1 MSNPLTSL
9 TKRAARLWP
18 WPVLARRRGARF
30 LLNPQ
35 NWIDNRLFAGAD
47 FEREQITAA
56 KSEIRARN
64 LDLVVDI
71 GANIGLYTALLGKMP
86 QVTSVVAL
94 EPVRRN
100 YAQLMGNVFV
110 NGVAGKVDAHR
121 LALGAAPGT
130 ATIHIDPRS
139 TGVSRL
145 NLTTTN
151 RASDAFADQE
161 TITIAVFD
169 DVCALA
175 GRRAFVKIDVEGGAV
190 GVLNGM
196 RKFLDANDVVLQ
208 VELSDGER
216 QGVSALLHHAGFKLA
231 REIEGDAIFIRD

>member
-35 NWIDNRLFAGAD
+35 NWIDNRLFAGAE
-47 FEREQITAA
+47 FEHQQIAA
-56 KSEIRARN
+56 AMSEIRARN

-71 GANIGLYTALLGKMP
+71 GANIGLYTVLLGKMP
-86 QVTSVVAL
+86 QIKAVVAF

-100 YAQLMGNVFV
+100 YAQLMGNVFI
-110 NGVAGKVDAHR
+110 NGIAAKVDAHR
-121 LALGAAPGT
+121 LALGASPGT

-145 NLTTTN
+145 DLTTTN

-161 TITIAVFD
+161 TITIAMFD
-169 DVCALA
+169 DLCDFQ

-196 RKFLDANDVVLQ
+196 GKFLGVNDVVLQ
-208 VELSDGER
+208 VELSDSER
-216 QGVSALLHHAGFKLA
+216 QGVSELLHLAGFKLSC
-231 REIEGDAIFIRD
+231 EIEGDAIFIRD